1 MKLPRDLGGH
11 ELVKALCRSWGYQQ
25 VHQVGSHI
33 ILQTGEPAPRRIAI
47 PAHAALRVG
56 TLNGI
61 LRAVAEH
68 KGVTREA
75 ILDTL

>member
-1 MKLPRDLGGH
+1 MKLPRDLSGH
-11 ELVKALCRSWGYQQ
+11 DLVKALGRKWGYQQ

-33 ILQTGEPAPRRIAI
+33 ILQTAEPTAHRIAI
-47 PAHAALRVG
+47 PAHHVLRVG

-61 LRAVAEH
+61 LRSVAEH
-68 KGVTREA
+68 KGVTREE